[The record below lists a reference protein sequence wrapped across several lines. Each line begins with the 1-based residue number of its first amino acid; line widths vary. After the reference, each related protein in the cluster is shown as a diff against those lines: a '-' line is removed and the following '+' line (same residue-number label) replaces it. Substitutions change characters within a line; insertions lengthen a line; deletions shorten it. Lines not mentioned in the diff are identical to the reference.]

1 MTFTESVKSCLS
13 GYAKFEG
20 RASRSEYWWF
30 GVFNFLAFC
39 IYICHS
45 PIYEKSEF
53 FSPFFDFAF

>member
-30 GVFNFLAFC
+30 GVFNFLIDIVAIC
-39 IYICHS
+39 IDISASTLQSALEDCTT
-45 PIYEKSEF
+45 
-53 FSPFFDFAF
+53 